1 MGELTLRVAGP
12 IDPATAWRRYAE
24 PRLWSTWAPHIGGV
38 EYELDRLHTGTSGV
52 VIGPMGLRVPFTVD
66 VVDEPNRS
74 WSWTVRLRVAGHAVV
89 TVDLAHGV
97 EAQGLGTATW
107 LRLRGAWPVIVAYAP
122 VSRWALRF
130 LVR

>member
-1 MGELTLRVAGP
+1 MGELTQRVTGP
-12 IDPATAWRRYAE
+12 VDPETAWRRYVE
-24 PRLWSTWAPHIGGV
+24 PRLWSTWAPHIRGV
-38 EYELDRLHTGTSGV
+38 EYDLDRLHTRTSGA

-66 VVDEPNRS
+66 AVDEPNRT
-74 WSWTVRLRVAGHAVV
+74 WSWTVQFLVRGCALV

-97 EAQGLGTATW
+97 ESQGLGTATW